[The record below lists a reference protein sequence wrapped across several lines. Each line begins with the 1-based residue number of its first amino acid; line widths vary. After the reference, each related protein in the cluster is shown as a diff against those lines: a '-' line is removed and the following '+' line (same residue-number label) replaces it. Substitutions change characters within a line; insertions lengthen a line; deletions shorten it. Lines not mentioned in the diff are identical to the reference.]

1 MNYIIT
7 KHPEFFKKIGKYDF
21 CSLEEM
27 KLKETLALDTETTG
41 LFPRSCDIFC
51 VQIGTKENNYI
62 IHMYDENYEFKD
74 LAPYL
79 DKKILIFHNALFDL
93 GFMYKYGCYPKEV
106 RDTMIASKVLYN
118 GQFEEVWSTKQGRMI
133 WMPVRHN
140 FGACMKRELDK
151 VYDKT
156 TQKNIHLVKLSMDST
171 IQYSFN
177 DVDRLEELHDA
188 LVAKMMKAGQMETYV
203 LHCRFIKALAYMEQC
218 GLPIKPEKWKAKMIQ
233 DIKDT
238 DEWQLKIEEYIFNTL
253 PQFAD
258 SQIDMFDIK
267 KRILIKITS
276 PKQMLKVFAGYD
288 IPTKD
293 KDGKDSIKEDIIS
306 KSKHPFVDMW
316 LHYQGAKHRVTTFG
330 AKIYDQIEDNRVY
343 TQFNPMVDTARL
355 SSRRGSINFLN
366 FPSDEATRDAFE
378 CSTDQRMIV
387 CDWSGQETVIAA
399 DFSADE
405 AMTKSVIEGADLHCL
420 LARVLFPE
428 LIDMTDDE
436 IQTKHKDKR
445 TASKA
450 PRFAM
455 SYGGN
460 AYTLH
465 MNEGIPMKR
474 AQEIE
479 VGFRDL
485 HEGLYKWGHV
495 NFLEAVLVGYIQSVD
510 GWRLKLPKFG
520 AYIEGDKAIKA
531 MSRHDWLQ
539 YSEGKKE
546 FNLEKEFEEKDDEV
560 YKVKNE
566 EAYDYYRFNVRRI
579 SQFFKLKSA
588 YQRLCLNSPVQ
599 TAGSHQLKLAIA
611 LYFEWIVENDMLWKI
626 LICNSVHDEVVVE
639 THKDLAEDARAEL
652 ERCMLEGGDHY
663 LRTLKIKADAHI
675 GMSWYEAK

>member
-7 KHPEFFKKIGKYDF
+7 KDPDYFEKIGDYNF

-27 KLKETLALDTETTG
+27 VLKETLALDTETTG
-41 LFPRSCDIFC
+41 LIPRSCDIFC

-62 IHMYDENYEFKD
+62 IHMYDDNYEFKD

-79 DKKILIFHNALFDL
+79 DGKILIFHNTLFDI
-93 GFMYKYGCYPKEV
+93 GFMYKYGYYPKEV
-106 RDTMIASKVLYN
+106 RDTMLASKVLYN
-118 GQFEEVWSTKQGRMI
+118 GQFEEVFPGSWR
-133 WMPVRHN
+133 PVRHN
-140 FGACMKRELDK
+140 FGSCMKRELNK

-156 TQKNIHLVKLSMDST
+156 TQKNIHLVKLSQKST
-171 IQYSFN
+171 IEYSFN

-188 LVAKMMKAGQMETYV
+188 LVKKLEENGQMPTYI

-233 DIKDT
+233 DLKDME
-238 DEWQLKIEEYIFNTL
+238 EWQIRIEEYIWNTL

-258 SQIDMFDIK
+258 QQIDLFDMK

-276 PKQMLKVFAGYD
+276 PKQMIKVFNAYD

-306 KSKHPFVDMW
+306 KSKHPFVEMW
-316 LHYQGAKHRVTTFG
+316 LLYQHAKHRVTTFG
-330 AKIYDQIEDNRVY
+330 EKIYNQIEDNRVY

-366 FPSDEATRDAFE
+366 FPADKATRDAFE
-378 CSTDQRMIV
+378 CAPTQRMIV

-399 DFSADE
+399 DFSGDE
-405 AMTKSVIEGADLHCL
+405 AMTKSVIEGADLHSL

-428 LIDMTDDE
+428 LADLTDEE
-436 IQTKHKDKR
+436 IQTEHKDKR

-465 MNEGIPMKR
+465 MNEGMSMKR
-474 AQEIE
+474 ATEIE
-479 VGFRDL
+479 VGFKDL
-485 HEGLYKWGHV
+485 HEGLYDWG
-495 NFLEAVLVGYIQSVD
+495 NMIFIEATAVGYIESVD
-510 GWRLKLPKFG
+510 GWRLKLPKYG
-520 AYIEGDKAIKA
+520 AYIEGLKKHQA
-531 MSRHDWLQ
+531 MTRHDWLQ
-539 YSEGKKE
+539 YSTGKTE
-546 FNLEKEFEEKDDEV
+546 FNKEKEAAEKKDGPP
-560 YKVKNE
+560 YIVKDV
-566 EAYDYYRFNVRRI
+566 EAYDYYRFNVHRI

-588 YQRLCLNSPVQ
+588 YMRLCLNSPVQ
-599 TAGSHQLKLAIA
+599 TAGAHQLKLSLAM
-611 LYFEWIVENDMLWKI
+611 YFEWIVENDMLGKI
-626 LICNSVHDEVVVE
+626 LICNSVHDEIVVE
-639 THKDLAEDARAEL
+639 THMELAEVAKEEL
-652 ERCMLEGGDHY
+652 EHCMHEGGDYY
-663 LRTLKIKADAHI
+663 LDNLKIQADAHI